1 MAWNQKS
8 KGYRAFTSV
17 VFTVNYWFCCTP
29 SLTSIWLVTWEIR
42 CYPLRFGMKIVEIF
56 PRLLKDCKPVECP
69 PDANGETIFESM
81 EYGDMCP
88 DADLRSCILYI
99 RGSVRL
105 QIPPSWRKHLPTH
118 IWEAFYGNPDGP
130 SQKIYI
136 FGQYQFDQKK
146 QSNTAIYGHIPQYLG
161 VLKKPYPYWNRN
173 LLGFCWKKTIPKCWE
188 KNQIWAVF
196 QGFSLDAFCSEL
208 RCFWKWVSAKAPTI
222 DIQHLKFHTCE
233 TFQIRVWEIVFGKCE
248 YTSTSL
254 LCSMYDVFTWYP
266 SLMRSVF
273 TFPSAIL
280 WTNRCGVLGE
290 CPSLC
295 SPVFGAALPW
305 VLVKITSW
313 QLRRRGW
320 PASNK
325 WKWS

>member
-1 MAWNQKS
+1 MGRTLQLGSAYWMETRWQQEEEHCCLCGSYFREKEMAWNQKS

-105 QIPPSWRKHLPTH
+105 QIPPSLRKHLPTH

-146 QSNTAIYGHIPQYLG
+146 TVKYCHIW
-161 VLKKPYPYWNRN
+161 PY
-173 LLGFCWKKTIPKCWE
+173 T
-188 KNQIWAVF
+188 
-196 QGFSLDAFCSEL
+196 
-208 RCFWKWVSAKAPTI
+208 
-222 DIQHLKFHTCE
+222 
-233 TFQIRVWEIVFGKCE
+233 
-248 YTSTSL
+248 
-254 LCSMYDVFTWYP
+254 
-266 SLMRSVF
+266 
-273 TFPSAIL
+273 
-280 WTNRCGVLGE
+280 
-290 CPSLC
+290 
-295 SPVFGAALPW
+295 PVFGCTEKTVP
-305 VLVKITSW
+305 VLK
-313 QLRRRGW
+313 
-320 PASNK
+320 P
-325 WKWS
+325 

>member
-1 MAWNQKS
+1 MGTPTDPVKKYTYSDSINLIKKNSQILPYMAI
-8 KGYRAFTSV
+8 Y
-17 VFTVNYWFCCTP
+17 P
-29 SLTSIWLVTWEIR
+29 SIWVYWKNRTR
-42 CYPLRFGMKIVEIF
+42 T
-56 PRLLKDCKPVECP
+56 
-69 PDANGETIFESM
+69 ET
-81 EYGDMCP
+81 
-88 DADLRSCILYI
+88 
-99 RGSVRL
+99 V
-105 QIPPSWRKHLPTH
+105 
-118 IWEAFYGNPDGP
+118 
-130 SQKIYI
+130 IYWV
-136 FGQYQFDQKK
+136 FVG
-146 QSNTAIYGHIPQYLG
+146 
-161 VLKKPYPYWNRN
+161 KKPYRN
-173 LLGFCWKKTIPKCWE
+173 VE
-188 KNQIWAVF
+188 KNQTWAVF

-313 QLRRRGW
+313 QLRRRWW
-320 PASNK
+320 PTSNK